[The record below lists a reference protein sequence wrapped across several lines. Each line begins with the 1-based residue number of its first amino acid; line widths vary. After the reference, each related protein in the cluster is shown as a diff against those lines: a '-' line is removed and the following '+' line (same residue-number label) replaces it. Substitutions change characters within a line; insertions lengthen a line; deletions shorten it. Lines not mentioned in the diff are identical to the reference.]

1 MIPILYPADAA
12 TFTTQGL
19 GALSDAISCK
29 VTEERNGVYE
39 LEMEY
44 PMTGAHYA
52 DLAMRAI
59 ICAIPSPYRD
69 KQPFRIYD
77 ITRPMDGVVTVYA
90 QHISYDLSGVPVEP
104 FTAPSLAAALSGLA
118 DHAAVS
124 SPFTFWT
131 DRASTVGWTL
141 KVPTACRS
149 CLGGVQGSI
158 LDTYGGEYAWDG
170 YIVRLY
176 SARGKNSGV
185 TVRYGKNLTDIS
197 HKEAVTS
204 TITGVLPYWYDDQSG
219 TLVYAPVVSVSGAA
233 YDRAIPLD
241 LSQDFEAAPTV
252 AQLTAAAQDY
262 LAKDAATAPEIS
274 IDVSFVALDQMS
286 GYEDLALLEKCD
298 LCDTVTV
305 EYAPLGVDVTAKVVS
320 ITTDVLLERY
330 DSMTV
335 GSIAPNVAQTIADQQ
350 RQLDEGVTSSMLD
363 RAVQNATDLITGA
376 SGGYVILHQDDAGRP
391 YEILIMD
398 TDDIATATKVWRWNQ
413 AGWGYSSNGYNGPYT
428 LAATMDG
435 AIVADMI
442 TAGTMSAN
450 RISGGTLTMG
460 GTDNG
465 NGVIQVLDADG
476 NEAGRLSNTG
486 LSVTRGAVRSSGTIS
501 YNGES
506 VAVEAELYGG
516 AVTAKRANTGIY
528 TETTAWG
535 TTVFGPDV
543 SVGGYRGMAQIYG
556 VEGSPN
562 YGVLQLGTAT
572 TPIVIKVRL
581 EGNTGNGTFA
591 GTVTQ
596 GSDRRLKSDIADI
609 PADLVNALAQLAPKT
624 YTLKADPGKRSI
636 GLIAQDVQKTPLGP
650 LLVVEQE
657 DGLLTLDYTSLHG
670 VEIAAIQRLQA
681 EVAALRAEIAALKEE
696 KYDS

>member
-12 TFTTQGL
+12 AFTTQGL

-52 DLAMRAI
+52 DLTLRAI

-262 LAKDAATAPEIS
+262 LTKDAATAPEIS

-305 EYAPLGVDVTAKVVS
+305 EYAPLGVDATAKVVS

-335 GSIAPNVAQTIADQQ
+335 GSIAPNIAQTIADQQ

-413 AGWGYSSNGYNGPYT
+413 AGWGYSSNGYNGPYS

-435 AIVADMI
+435 AIVADLI

-450 RISGGTLTMG
+450 RISGGTLMMG
-460 GTDNG
+460 GVDNG
-465 NGVIQVLDADG
+465 NGVIEVQDATGTVTGTWSKDG
-476 NEAGRLSNTG
+476 VSISGLYPTTGVQSTAEINKGYVRVKSRGISSEAC
-486 LSVTRGAVRSSGTIS
+486 
-501 YNGES
+501 YNGFLCETGES
-506 VAVEAELYGG
+506 GG
-516 AVTAKRANTGIY
+516 YVMAQLVNILGDDGSQHGVMALNRYNSSSVQ
-528 TETTAWG
+528 
-535 TTVFGPDV
+535 TVFLD
-543 SVGGYRGMAQIYG
+543 
-556 VEGSPN
+556 GS
-562 YGVLQLGTAT
+562 
-572 TPIVIKVRL
+572 
-581 EGNTGNGTFA
+581 TGNGTFA

-596 GSDRRLKSDIADI
+596 GSDRRLKSDILDI
-609 PADLVNALAQLAPKT
+609 SADLVDALAQLAPKT
-624 YTLKADPGKRSI
+624 YTLKADPSKRSI